1 LETVNEF
8 TKDRREHIESIDNE
22 IKQVKEKITNVKQGW
37 ISYLESL
44 EKSLLEN
51 VLGQK
56 SKVVENIQK
65 EIFETKQIEQ
75 YITNHICNFLFHLFY
90 LVINTFNVFSSIFS
104 KFIDCFQYLF
114 YELCGIYER

>member
-8 TKDRREHIESIDNE
+8 TKNRREHIDSIDNE

-51 VLGQK
+51 VQRQK
-56 SKVVENIQK
+56 DKVVANIQ
-65 EIFETKQIEQ
+65 EDIFEAEQIKEHIIKQKYAFEFVGKHGSDKQ
-75 YITNHICNFLFHLFY
+75 AFT
-90 LVINTFNVFSSIFS
+90 LVIFSFT
-104 KFIDCFQYLF
+104 
-114 YELCGIYER
+114 